1 MRAQTSLIVSLH
13 AAVLL
18 WLFERDIV
26 WLVSGRPRAVPSAAH
41 VGVPTPEL
49 AAELWPPSPPPPP
62 PPRLARSP
70 PPPPPPSPPPPPPES
85 GAFGRL
91 WTMHRLRRMQRKL
104 PGGSVRVVAAG
115 LSRSGSTWQFNA
127 LRIILQ
133 HALEAHAP
141 KNKPTPQMHSQH
153 GHTMDEI
160 QGCLNRDYCVVK
172 VRGAAQFGAI
182 RRAIL

>member
-1 MRAQTSLIVSLH
+1 MPPPHLAADDADDAAPLTTSAELP
-13 AAVLL
+13 L
-18 WLFERDIV
+18 WGLRRIQQ
-26 WLVSGRPRAVPSAAH
+26 GRP
-41 VGVPTPEL
+41 L
-49 AAELWPPSPPPPP
+49 
-62 PPRLARSP
+62 RLA
-70 PPPPPPSPPPPPPES
+70 
-85 GAFGRL
+85 
-91 WTMHRLRRMQRKL
+91 
-104 PGGSVRVVAAG
+104 AAG

-172 VRGAAQFGAI
+172 VRGARRRRAI

>member
-1 MRAQTSLIVSLH
+1 MRSRQTRGAVHWNDDDARDRRRDTGCGGGSRRGVRMFWVLVALHGLEVLCGSASETH
-13 AAVLL
+13 AAHRRRGQGAANTPGRRRRRRRRTAPRIEAELPL
-18 WLFERDIV
+18 WGLRRIQQ
-26 WLVSGRPRAVPSAAH
+26 GRP
-41 VGVPTPEL
+41 L
-49 AAELWPPSPPPPP
+49 
-62 PPRLARSP
+62 RLA
-70 PPPPPPSPPPPPPES
+70 
-85 GAFGRL
+85 
-91 WTMHRLRRMQRKL
+91 
-104 PGGSVRVVAAG
+104 AAG

-141 KNKPTPQMHSQH
+141 KNEPTPQMHSQH

-172 VRGAAQFGAI
+172 VRGARRAAGAI

>member
-1 MRAQTSLIVSLH
+1 
-13 AAVLL
+13 
-18 WLFERDIV
+18 
-26 WLVSGRPRAVPSAAH
+26 
-41 VGVPTPEL
+41 
-49 AAELWPPSPPPPP
+49 
-62 PPRLARSP
+62 
-70 PPPPPPSPPPPPPES
+70 
-85 GAFGRL
+85 
-91 WTMHRLRRMQRKL
+91 MHRLRRMQRKL

-172 VRGAAQFGAI
+172 VRGAQFGAI